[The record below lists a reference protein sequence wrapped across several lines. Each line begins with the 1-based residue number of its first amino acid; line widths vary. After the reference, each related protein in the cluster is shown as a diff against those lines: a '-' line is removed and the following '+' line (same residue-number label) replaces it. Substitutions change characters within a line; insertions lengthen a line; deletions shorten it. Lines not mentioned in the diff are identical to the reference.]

1 MEFIKIGLYA
11 GVIFFIICIFLLAYA
26 IKYPEKVKTFLI
38 FITEKLSRL
47 LKKKTG
53 KKSIVQW
60 INREVDNFHQSMVFF
75 LTRGKKAFLQASFL
89 TVLYWS
95 LGFMIPSMIMLG
107 LGLKPFFIESY
118 AAQAILL
125 VIVMMPLT
133 PGSSGIAELFTAGLY
148 AILIGPSLLG
158 VFVILFRFITFHM
171 NMIAGGIFQYHI
183 FKSIT
188 AFSLD
193 KLEKHQE
200 NPPE

>member
-1 MEFIKIGLYA
+1 
-11 GVIFFIICIFLLAYA
+11 
-26 IKYPEKVKTFLI
+26 
-38 FITEKLSRL
+38 
-47 LKKKTG
+47 
-53 KKSIVQW
+53 
-60 INREVDNFHQSMVFF
+60 
-75 LTRGKKAFLQASFL
+75 
-89 TVLYWS
+89 
-95 LGFMIPSMIMLG
+95 
-107 LGLKPFFIESY
+107 
-118 AAQAILL
+118 LL

-171 NMIAGGIFQYHI
+171 NMIAGGIFQYRI

-188 AFSLD
+188 SFSLD